1 MPGERKENS
10 IFVEPFSA
18 HWQETPMRA
27 EKDGPA
33 KAFSFSK
40 PATWLATEKRSWL
53 LLGILLLPLLYFV
66 MSKSRGSFFARLGPG
81 ISSLLAGWLIAR
93 SPRWNAFAERMGPF
107 WKNNFRIAAVVILYM
122 VMVLGL
128 SPRAFLTN
136 DDMGILF
143 DIKGGFAVSFM
154 SLILGRCLGLL
165 YGLAPSFPFY
175 GIFLYLIHACSLFLF
190 IKAFSRLRRF
200 TAWFPFFLIAYLSFY
215 AQFLMEVSYNNASF
229 MIGINA
235 LMYCVSRLM
244 EEERRTVVFTLSGL
258 LFAFCFMVRKWVLLV
273 LLLFSAVIFA
283 RLLIRDKRSWKGLAV
298 FFIPVMLIFSAD
310 RLMARYGVSETY
322 KAYQRF
328 NILRGNVQDNP
339 ILNQNKRNPRLLM
352 ANGWTEND
360 MMLFKYWFFTNERKF
375 NETTMK
381 NFFIEKP
388 PGSAIRPKDVISRT
402 GALIAEYYIQFFLL
416 ASLLVLTVFLTRF
429 KESKLVLLNAVYI
442 SAGMLALR
450 VFAHIP
456 SRVGDPLFLLPL
468 ASTVLFVFQGRANAE
483 PRKPWSRPLYAFF
496 IACCIAVLS
505 LNCIRHVRRAEW
517 VTSNLKKE
525 RAITQRMNTAYSG
538 ALFLARVPDW
548 IQYVDPLRESS
559 NTFEI
564 IPSSCNAF
572 SEGFYEIIGRRV
584 GVKRGDD
591 LFPRFFRLKSA
602 YVIWR
607 TDFRPNFKTYLRE
620 NYGLR
625 CEFVLIEMLDKLNGV
640 FKVSGRMA
648 ARRRPKTSPN
658 QQP

>member
-1 MPGERKENS
+1 
-10 IFVEPFSA
+10 
-18 HWQETPMRA
+18 MRV

-40 PATWLATEKRSWL
+40 PATWLTTKKRSWL
-53 LLGILLLPLLYFV
+53 FLGLLFLPLLYFV
-66 MSKSRGSFFARLGPG
+66 MSKSRGSFLARLGLG
-81 ISSLLAGWLIAR
+81 ISSLLGGWLIAR

-107 WKNNFRIAAVVILYM
+107 WKNNFRIAAIVILYM

-136 DDMGILF
+136 DDMGILSE
-143 DIKGGFAVSFM
+143 IRGGFAVSFM
-154 SLILGRCLGLL
+154 SLILGRCLSFL
-165 YGLAPSFPFY
+165 YRLAPSFPFY
-175 GIFLYLIHACSLFLF
+175 GIFLYLIHACSLYLF
-190 IKAFSRLRRF
+190 IKAFSRLGRF
-200 TAWFPFFLIAYLSFY
+200 TAWFPFFLIAYFSLY
-215 AQFLMEVSYNNASF
+215 ARFLMEVSYNNASF

-235 LMYCVSRLM
+235 LMYCASRLM
-244 EEERRTVVFTLSGL
+244 EEERRTVVFMLSGL
-258 LFAFCFMVRKWVLLV
+258 LFAFCFLVRKWVLLG

-283 RLLIRDKRSWKGLAV
+283 WLLIRDKRSWKGLAV

-328 NILRGNVQDNP
+328 NFLRGNVQGNP
-339 ILNQNKRNPRLLM
+339 ILKQNRNNPRLLV

-388 PGSAIRPKDVISRT
+388 PGSAIKPKDVISWA
-402 GALIAEYYIQFFLL
+402 GQLIDEYHIQFFLL
-416 ASLLVLTVFLTRF
+416 ASLLVLTVLLTRF
-429 KESKLVLLNAVYI
+429 KENKLVLLNAVYI
-442 SAGMLALR
+442 SAGMLAMR
-450 VFAHIP
+450 MFAHINP
-456 SRVGDPLFLLPL
+456 NVGDPLFLLPL
-468 ASTVLFVFQGRANAE
+468 ASTVLLVFQGRPNAE
-483 PRKPWSRPLYAFF
+483 PWKPRSRPLYAFF
-496 IACCIAVLS
+496 ITCCMAVLL
-505 LNCIRHVRRAEW
+505 LNGIWYARTAEW
-517 VTSNLKKE
+517 VRSSLKKE
-525 RAITQRMNTAYSG
+525 RAITHRMNTAYSG

-548 IQYVDPLRESS
+548 IQYIDPLRESS

-564 IPSSCNAF
+564 IPTSCGAF
-572 SEGFYEIIGRRV
+572 SERFYDIIERRV

-591 LFPRFFRLKSA
+591 LFPRFFRLKNA

-607 TDFRPNFKTYLRE
+607 TDFRTKFKTYLRQ

-625 CEFVLIEMLDKLNGV
+625 CEFVLVEMLDRLNGI
-640 FKVSGRMA
+640 FKVSGKMA
-648 ARRRPKTSPN
+648 DRRRHRTSPN
-658 QQP
+658 QQL

>member
-1 MPGERKENS
+1 MPGERKE
-10 IFVEPFSA
+10 IPVFVEPFPV
-18 HWQETPMRA
+18 HRQEAPMRV

-40 PATWLATEKRSWL
+40 PTTWLTTEKRSWL
-53 LLGILLLPLLYFV
+53 FLGLLFLPLLYFV
-66 MSKSRGSFFARLGPG
+66 MSKSRGSFLARLGLG
-81 ISSLLAGWLIAR
+81 ISSLLGGWLIAR
-93 SPRWNAFAERMGPF
+93 SPRWNAFTERMGPF

-143 DIKGGFAVSFM
+143 EIRGGFAVSFM
-154 SLILGRCLGLL
+154 SLILGRCLSLL

-175 GIFLYLIHACSLFLF
+175 GIFLYLMHACSLYLF
-190 IKAFSRLRRF
+190 IKIFSRLRRF
-200 TAWFPFFLIAYLSFY
+200 TAWFPFFLIAYLSLY
-215 AQFLMEVSYNNASF
+215 ARFLMEVSYNNAAF

-244 EEERRTVVFTLSGL
+244 EEERRTVVFMLSGL
-258 LFAFCFMVRKWVLLV
+258 LFAFCFMVRKWVLLG
-273 LLLFSAVIFA
+273 LLLFAAVIFA
-283 RLLIRDKRSWKGLAV
+283 WLLIRDKRSWKGLAV
-298 FFIPVMLIFSAD
+298 FFIPGMLIFSAD

-328 NILRGNVQDNP
+328 NFLRGNVQGNP
-339 ILNQNKRNPRLLM
+339 ILDQNKRNPRLLM

-360 MMLFKYWFFTNERKF
+360 MMLFHYWFYTNERKF

-388 PGSAIRPKDVISRT
+388 PGSAIRPKDVISWA
-402 GALIAEYYIQFFLL
+402 GQLIDEYYIQVFLL
-416 ASLLVLTVFLTRF
+416 ASLLVLTVFLAGF
-429 KESKLVLLNAVYI
+429 KENKLVFLNVVYI
-442 SAGMLALR
+442 SAGMLAMR
-450 VFAHIP
+450 VIAHMNRNI
-456 SRVGDPLFLLPL
+456 GDPLFLLPL
-468 ASTVLFVFQGRANAE
+468 ASTVLFVFQGRANVE

-496 IACCIAVLS
+496 IASCIAVLS
-505 LNCIRHVRRAEW
+505 LNGIWHARKAEYL
-517 VTSNLKKE
+517 TSMLKKE

-538 ALFLARVPDW
+538 ALFLGRVPDW

-564 IPSSCNAF
+564 IPTSCSAF
-572 SEGFYEIIGRRV
+572 SERFYDIIGRRV

-591 LFPRFFRLKSA
+591 LFPRFFRLKNA

-607 TDFRPNFKTYLRE
+607 TDFRTKFTTYLRQ

-625 CEFVLIEMLDKLNGV
+625 CEFVLLEMLDKLNGI
-640 FKVSGRMA
+640 FKVSGKMA
-648 ARRRPKTSPN
+648 DRRRHRTSPN
-658 QQP
+658 RQP

>member
-1 MPGERKENS
+1 MPGEKKE
-10 IFVEPFSA
+10 IPVLVEPFPA
-18 HWQETPMRA
+18 HGREGSMRA

-53 LLGILLLPLLYFV
+53 FLGILLLLLLYFA
-66 MSKSRGSFFARLGPG
+66 MSKSRGSFLARLGPG
-81 ISSLLAGWLIAR
+81 IFSLLAGWLIAR
-93 SPRWNAFAERMGPF
+93 SPRWNAFTERMGSF

-122 VMVLGL
+122 VVVLGL
-128 SPRAFLTN
+128 SPRAFLIN

-143 DIKGGFAVSFM
+143 EIRGGFAVSFM
-154 SLILGRCLGLL
+154 SLILGRCLSLL

-175 GIFLYLIHACSLFLF
+175 GIFLYLMHACSLYLF
-190 IKAFSRLRRF
+190 IKAFSRLGRF
-200 TAWFPFFLIAYLSFY
+200 NAWFPFFLIAYLSLY
-215 AQFLMEVSYNNASF
+215 ARFLMEVSYTNASF

-235 LMYCVSRLM
+235 LMYCFSRLM
-244 EEERRTVVFTLSGL
+244 EEEKRTVVFMMFGL
-258 LFAFCFMVRKWVLLV
+258 FFAFCFLVRKWVPFALLI
-273 LLLFSAVIFA
+273 FSAVIFA
-283 RLLIRDKRSWKGLAV
+283 WLLIRYKRSWKGLAV

-310 RLMARYGVSETY
+310 WLMARYGVSETY

-328 NILRGNVQDNP
+328 NSLRGNVQDSP

-360 MMLFKYWFFTNERKF
+360 MMLFHYWFFTNERKF

-381 NFFIEKP
+381 NFFIEKS
-388 PGSAIRPKDVISRT
+388 PGRAVRPKDVMSRT
-402 GALIAEYYIQFFLL
+402 GPLIAEYYIQFFLL
-416 ASLLVLTVFLTRF
+416 ASLLVLTVFLARP
-429 KESKLVLLNAVYI
+429 KENKVVLLNAVYI

-450 VFAHIP
+450 LFAHIHP
-456 SRVGDPLFLLPL
+456 HVGNPLFLLPL
-468 ASTVLFVFQGRANAE
+468 ASTVLLVFQGPANAA

-496 IACCIAVLS
+496 VACCMAVLL
-505 LNCIRHVRRAEW
+505 LNGIGHARRAEYL
-517 VTSNLKKE
+517 TAMLKKE
-525 RAITQRMNTAYSG
+525 RTITQRMNAAYSG

-548 IQYVDPLRESS
+548 IQYIDPLRESS
-559 NTFEI
+559 NTFEM
-564 IPSSCNAF
+564 IPTSCNAF
-572 SEGFYEIIGRRV
+572 SERFYDIIGRRV

-591 LFPRFFRLKSA
+591 LFPRFFSLKNA

-607 TDFRPNFKTYLRE
+607 TDFRTNFKTYLLQ